1 MRCRRPLTL
10 ASAFT
15 LAAFSLLAAGCGGGG
30 SPSNGVANLGSTT
43 TTSLSSAAQNAA
55 ADAVRYANCMRSNG
69 VTHFPDPSSNGR
81 PQSLNQIDPNSATF
95 QTAYKACRKYAANGQ
110 GGPPSP
116 SPAQLRLALAFA
128 QCMRKHRFPQ
138 FPDPLT
144 TTPEGPNLSLGTGE
158 YFPLNSTTDF
168 QSPSPAFRQAAKTC
182 GVQLPSGTP

>member
-1 MRCRRPLTL
+1 MRCLRPLTL
-10 ASAFT
+10 ASAVT
-15 LAAFSLLAAGCGGGG
+15 LAAFSLLAAGCGGGGG

-55 ADAVRYANCMRSNG
+55 AEAVRYATCMRSNG
-69 VTHFPDPSSNGR
+69 VTNFPDPSSNGR

-95 QTAYKACRKYAANGQ
+95 QTAYTACRKYAANGQ

-116 SPAQLRLALAFA
+116 STAQLRLALAFA

-144 TTPEGPNLSLGTGE
+144 TTPEGPNLALGTGE
-158 YFPLNSTTDF
+158 YFPFNSTTDF
-168 QSPSPAFRQAAKTC
+168 QSPSPAFRQAAKAC
-182 GVQLPSGTP
+182 GVQLP

>member
-10 ASAFT
+10 ASVFAA
-15 LAAFSLLAAGCGGGG
+15 AAFSLLAAGCGGG

-55 ADAVRYANCMRSNG
+55 AEAVRYANCMRSNG

-81 PQSLNQIDPNSATF
+81 PQALNQIDPNSATF

-128 QCMRKHRFPQ
+128 QCMRTHTFPQ

-168 QSPSPAFRQAAKTC
+168 QSPSPAFRQAAKAC
-182 GVQLPSGTP
+182 GVQLP